1 MEPTYSHFPSFHNTL
16 MSAASPP
23 SSYVCDTIPA
33 ARLASDPQPIH
44 SPPVT
49 VSERPTNLGATLVL
63 DDADNIT
70 SSSKVEHDSASPP
83 PAEQAMP
90 RKLCVRHQRMADEG
104 TNLKLQQVRFI
115 VTYPL
120 CMLNK
125 QSSSL

>member
-1 MEPTYSHFPSFHNTL
+1 

-23 SSYVCDTIPA
+23 SSYVCDTIPP

-44 SPPVT
+44 SPIVT
-49 VSERPTNLGATLVL
+49 VSELPTNLGATLVL

-70 SSSKVEHDSASPP
+70 SSSKVEHDSASPS

-115 VTYPL
+115 VSYPS